1 MSLSRMLQAVETHS
15 GEPMRVIT
23 GLASQGVL
31 VLVIT
36 HDPDRRGLCTGL
48 PVGTPAEPQA
58 VQAGRHHLRL
68 PPLE

>member
-1 MSLSRMLQAVETHS
+1 MSFSRMLQAVETHS

-36 HDPDRRGLCTGL
+36 TIRSSPI
-48 PVGTPAEPQA
+48 
-58 VQAGRHHLRL
+58 
-68 PPLE
+68 

>member
-1 MSLSRMLQAVETHS
+1 MSFSRMLQAVETYS

-36 HDPDRRGLCTGL
+36 TIRSSPI
-48 PVGTPAEPQA
+48 
-58 VQAGRHHLRL
+58 
-68 PPLE
+68 